1 MPRACATRPCPSEVP
16 MAHLAVPDIFPAV
29 PEIILAVLAMALL
42 ILGAFRGERSTRLV
56 SWLAIAALA
65 VVFIV
70 EIAAGGERRV
80 GFYGTFVNDAFALFM
95 KSLVLIGSAL
105 AILMSFQYNEEERIA
120 RFEFPI
126 LVMLSTT
133 GMMVMIS
140 ANDLI
145 ILYLGL
151 ELQI

>member
-1 MPRACATRPCPSEVP
+1 MLHFAF
-16 MAHLAVPDIFPAV
+16 PDISPAV
-29 PEIILAVLAMALL
+29 PEMVLAVLAMALL
-42 ILGAFRGERSTRLV
+42 VLGAFRGEGSARLV

-65 VVFIV
+65 AVFLIDV
-70 EIAAGGERRV
+70 AAGGERHI

-105 AILMSFQYNEEERIA
+105 AILMSFHYNEEERIA
-120 RFEFPI
+120 RFEFPV

-145 ILYLGL
+145 VFYVGL
-151 ELQI
+151 ELQNCALRHGRL